1 MRSRGP
7 VIDQLKKQALR
18 RLQPGR
24 LRVLS
29 GQIIQRKLHN
39 NVRTDGLTDKEYLAN
54 VTREG

>member
-39 NVRTDGLTDKEYLAN
+39 NVRTDGLTDKEYILQM
-54 VTREG
+54 